1 MSPKELFQND
11 AIKADYHRRL
21 MTDSRVREALLVA
34 LNEHNW
40 NLPVADNPQTSWA
53 ANARRQ
59 GAQDFLKIFLAL
71 ANPPS
76 KRETMQAGKLEY
88 EDATT
93 SRIDTRKP
101 GQSVK

>member
-1 MSPKELFQND
+1 MSPKEVFLTNQT
-11 AIKADYHRRL
+11 AAEYHRRL
-21 MTDSRVREALLVA
+21 TADSRVRDALLVA

-40 NLPVADNPQTSWA
+40 NLPGADNPQSSWA

-59 GAQDFLKIFLAL
+59 GAQDFLNIFLAL
-71 ANPPS
+71 GNPPA
-76 KRETMQAGKLEY
+76 KREPIKAGRLES

-101 GQSVK
+101 GQPIQ

>member
-1 MSPKELFQND
+1 MSPKELFLTDQT
-11 AIKADYHRRL
+11 KAEPHRRL
-21 MTDSRVREALLVA
+21 MADSRVREALLVA

-59 GAQDFLKIFLAL
+59 GAQDFLNILLAL
-71 ANPPS
+71 GNPPS
-76 KRETMQAGKLEY
+76 KREPIKAGRLES

-93 SRIDTRKP
+93 IRIDTRKP
-101 GQSVK
+101 GQPAK